1 MPDKVIDPAMPTAED
16 EQSLHARVISDN
28 TPAWYTDALDARK
41 TELAALNLRIPDWYK
56 QASAPDRERMKEVH
70 ERSRRS
76 LNQLDQMFCQL
87 KSPTDYAEP
96 LLVAEIEKTFGQ
108 RLDVRQLF
116 YTRKVEQ
123 PECNPSSEY
132 VSPGKVSPLAP
143 QFYLYKG
150 LSLLEAALNNFTEDE
165 AIPPVCPDCRLI
177 TRYDFHQY
185 SASKQHF
192 SARVRTLKLGIDA
205 YVFAAMCRKLDLGR
219 SYFEHVRGALNA
231 HISPQVTGAQSGK
244 LYSTLITS
252 HRNQLEL
259 AAEIA
264 LMKGDIQPPQHAL
277 IKAILINQTGQKWG
291 DDDVS
296 FSRFKL
302 YAFELENILIIGP
315 VVRQDY
321 LVNSEILPRPC
332 MVYIPGDPLHPLKTY
347 DNVGAFTDQLTTRL
361 CAVEYRQFFSQF
373 IPISQQDGFYSKLKT
388 LLDPDQAYTFDQDFD
403 AAKKGKIL
411 TQGHYGK
418 RWGDLW
424 MDSAL
429 QRIRLIMANASASA
443 VSTQDITER
452 AYSAWL
458 WSWGSKALDVLNVAA
473 FVVPFLGEVMLVV
486 CAVQMAYEVYEGLGA
501 LSDGDTGAAWE
512 HFSAVA
518 LNLAGLA
525 VPKLLLA
532 AKDTAIVRRLVH
544 VQFGGRTR
552 LYAFNPAHYRH
563 QVTLPKDLKP
573 DTSGLY
579 AHEGRTYLPVEDG
592 HYQVQA
598 TPTRND
604 FRLIHPDGDSRYAP
618 SIRHNGEGAW
628 VHEFERPLTWNRSK
642 LLRRLGPRV
651 EHLSDSQLEQIRL
664 ISGVSDDQLRRVYV
678 DQQLP
683 PPLFRDAL
691 RRFECAARYQA
702 FIDRLSSADLQ
713 TFSRADWAQQMKV
726 MMATGMWPT
735 SRVLVVFD
743 AEDNLVWRSAQ
754 VKTRAQVVKLDE
766 PQIESSGLFPSLL
779 NQLSE
784 SEIRHLLDEA
794 SLKRSMRWRL
804 AMTGGLELDDTVLL
818 RPASPE
824 ALETQA
830 EQLVQA
836 QRTPEARA
844 LQYRERLLKAA
855 KQMRGKLINDE
866 VVAGD
871 LSSEPPVQLIQRR
884 FPGLPKLVAQE
895 LVEHANSREL
905 KYMEDT
911 SRLPLRL
918 AEEARGYLQKARIM
932 RAYTD
937 LLFDNELS
945 MDSVRLALHKLA
957 ALPDRL
963 EGLGIELREGTYDGA
978 VLDRIGHA
986 DAPRQCRLVR
996 ISMKEWAV
1004 YSGPKTVEYWRSDP
1018 DAFYGALWIA
1028 SKGRFTD
1035 LSRLRVAAQ
1044 ALKTEIAAQPLSEPA
1059 SRQALGLQAIKPGF
1073 KSPMR
1078 LSDGRLGYPLSPIGG
1093 ADGGARLCEM
1103 KAQLLY
1109 PSKTFAETVEMLGL
1123 QERGEAVLLARLNQL
1138 HEEFTQLNEELRD
1151 WQQGGDSGYRSARR
1165 TVSVS
1170 ITRAWQRETSQA
1182 YAADQTPIGYVL
1194 DLRQEVIDELPAL
1207 SANMDHVGHLVLQRM
1222 SLSDRSLPF
1231 LRSFGGLRW
1240 LNMRENN
1247 LTRLPEFANG
1257 GARLTKLDL
1266 SRNDIQLTEP
1276 TRVRLEAMQN
1286 LKILD
1291 LSNNRRLG
1299 WTANLRGMR
1308 SLNQLY
1314 LQDTGTTAF
1323 PAGAEQLPNLAM
1335 INLHTNRITTLPGY
1349 AYQHPDRINVH
1360 DNPLSAA
1367 TLARIR
1373 GEDGLNL
1380 AEWDDHVTMAQ
1391 ARQAWLRDVSP
1402 EMRTQRGELWDD
1414 VLAEP
1419 ESTSLFTVLAD
1430 TTRSAEYA
1438 SEVTRAALAER
1449 VWDMLEATRE
1459 SQGIRETLFST
1470 ADDRVTCGDGST
1482 VEFMNLERALIGAR
1496 AAAQAGEANAE
1507 GALIGTARKLFRLHL
1522 VDALAQRDV
1531 NARGPGFTEQVEVIL
1546 AYRIKLAD
1554 RLGLP
1559 VKTRDMLFP
1568 HQANVSEAAID
1579 AAYEQVLRD
1588 ERVAADETAFFVDQD
1603 FWQKHLRTRYA
1614 QEIEASMAPARAQ
1627 LTAKVDALE
1636 DLSEWQARQ
1645 GDSADQEQ
1653 WRAHRDE
1660 LVNTLG
1666 RLLGKPRDEIL
1677 VNGSMQSA
1685 FYVEQYAALGV
1696 EQQALDKQ
1704 VMGTLTRSVLNN
1716 FAAEQGTEI

>member
-116 YTRKVEQ
+116 YARKVEQ

-205 YVFAAMCRKLDLGR
+205 YVFATMCRKLDLGR

-244 LYSTLITS
+244 LYSTLITN

-373 IPISQQDGFYSKLKT
+373 IPISQQDGFYSKLKM

-452 AYSAWL
+452 AYNAWL

-501 LSDGDTGAAWE
+501 LSDGDTGATWE

-573 DTSGLY
+573 DTSDLY

-743 AEDNLVWRSAQ
+743 AEGNLVWRSAQ

-932 RAYTD
+932 RAY
-937 LLFDNELS
+937 
-945 MDSVRLALHKLA
+945 
-957 ALPDRL
+957 
-963 EGLGIELREGTYDGA
+963 
-978 VLDRIGHA
+978 
-986 DAPRQCRLVR
+986 
-996 ISMKEWAV
+996 
-1004 YSGPKTVEYWRSDP
+1004 
-1018 DAFYGALWIA
+1018 
-1028 SKGRFTD
+1028 
-1035 LSRLRVAAQ
+1035 
-1044 ALKTEIAAQPLSEPA
+1044 
-1059 SRQALGLQAIKPGF
+1059 
-1073 KSPMR
+1073 
-1078 LSDGRLGYPLSPIGG
+1078 
-1093 ADGGARLCEM
+1093 
-1103 KAQLLY
+1103 
-1109 PSKTFAETVEMLGL
+1109 
-1123 QERGEAVLLARLNQL
+1123 
-1138 HEEFTQLNEELRD
+1138 
-1151 WQQGGDSGYRSARR
+1151 RSARR
-1165 TVSVS
+1165 RVSAS
-1170 ITRAWQRETSQA
+1170 IKRAWQRETSQA
-1182 YAADQTPIGYVL
+1182 HAADQTPIGYVL
-1194 DLRQEVIDELPAL
+1194 DLREEVIDELPAL

-1291 LSNNRRLG
+1291 LSDNRRLG

-1335 INLHTNRITTLPGY
+1335 INMHTNRITTLPDY
-1349 AYQHPDRINVH
+1349 AYQHLDRINVH

-1367 TLARIR
+1367 TLARIQ
-1373 GEDGLNL
+1373 GEGALNL

-1402 EMRTQRGELWDD
+1402 EVRTQRGELWDD

-1419 ESTSLFTVLAD
+1419 ESISLFTVLAD

-1660 LVNTLG
+1660 LVDTLG

-1677 VNGSMQSA
+1677 VDGSMQSA
-1685 FYVEQYAALGV
+1685 FYVEQYAVLRV